1 MNAVGLVEEY
11 HRALL
16 ATRYDDLHPLIAAGV
31 TWETIA
37 KIVPANTQ
45 ITLGGATYE
54 PDPDGGAAY
63 LIPVRVDNPLTPE
76 AADPPEAV
84 RSGAII
90 DLLAFHPAHPYRWA
104 LRRDAAE
111 WLGPIEPQ
119 YLDPEPVEVWRTPLR
134 WLQAGCHGLVLLSSE
149 RESQHRILSGLGS
162 IVAEDHHHAA
172 ELRSVL
178 NHSWSTPP
186 VIVREVRRAA

>member
-37 KIVPANTQ
+37 KIVPAKTQ

-76 AADPPEAV
+76 AAT
-84 RSGAII
+84 
-90 DLLAFHPAHPYRWA
+90 
-104 LRRDAAE
+104 LRRRC
-111 WLGPIEPQ
+111 GP
-119 YLDPEPVEVWRTPLR
+119 
-134 WLQAGCHGLVLLSSE
+134 VL
-149 RESQHRILSGLGS
+149 
-162 IVAEDHHHAA
+162 
-172 ELRSVL
+172 
-178 NHSWSTPP
+178 
-186 VIVREVRRAA
+186 